1 MSTRSSAE
9 GPRIVVVGSANTD
22 LVMRTAVLPKPGETV
37 LGGAFSQVGG
47 GKGANQAVAAARAGG
62 HVTFVA
68 KVGDDDFGEAAI
80 RSYEAEG
87 IVTDHVRRAAGVA
100 SGVAVILIDAQ
111 GENSI
116 AVASGANSLLTP
128 ADIDAAADAIA
139 AADMVIVQL
148 EIPLPAVRRVVEIAS
163 GAGRPVILNPAP
175 ACPLDDDLLARLHL
189 ITPNES
195 EAGLLT
201 GHDVK
206 NQDTAAAAASQL
218 IARGAAAAIITLGSD
233 GCVVLDAA
241 SAAEPRHIP
250 SRPVAA
256 VDTVA
261 AGDVFNGA
269 LAVALAEGQSLPDAA
284 SFATAA
290 AAIAVTRP
298 GAQSSAPHRSEIEAL
313 LIS

>member
-1 MSTRSSAE
+1 M
-9 GPRIVVVGSANTD
+9 
-22 LVMRTAVLPKPGETV
+22 
-37 LGGAFSQVGG
+37 
-47 GKGANQAVAAARAGG
+47 
-62 HVTFVA
+62 TFVA

-87 IVTDHVRRAAGVA
+87 IVTDHVSRASGVA
-100 SGVAVILIDAQ
+100 SGVAVILIDAH

-139 AADMVIVQL
+139 AADMVLVQL

-175 ACPLDDDLLARLHL
+175 ACQLDDDLFARLHL

-201 GHDVK
+201 GLDVS
-206 NQDTAAAAASQL
+206 NQDTAAAAASQF
-218 IARGAAAAIITLGSD
+218 IARAPKPRSLR
-233 GCVVLDAA
+233 
-241 SAAEPRHIP
+241 SA
-250 SRPVAA
+250 
-256 VDTVA
+256 
-261 AGDVFNGA
+261 
-269 LAVALAEGQSLPDAA
+269 
-284 SFATAA
+284 ATAA
-290 AAIAVTRP
+290 LCSTPPQLQSPATYQAGPSPPSTPWPPAMSLTEPSPSPSPKGKACPTPPASPPPPLPSPSPATRP
-298 GAQSSAPHRSEIEAL
+298 KLRPHRSEIEAL